1 MVAAGALDGLDEL
14 DELAEADLGLVEQ
27 WAAQLDELGE
37 LIGPRFFRPEPR
49 ERALAYVKGLLSPL
63 ATRNGWTVAQAAGE
77 RSPDGMQR
85 LLNQAVWDEG
95 GVREDLRGLVVEHLG
110 APDGVLVFDETGD
123 IKKGCHTV
131 GVARQYTGVTGQVE
145 NCQVSVHAAYVSCR
159 GQALVDA
166 ELYLPKA
173 FALDLQRC
181 AEAGVPAQRAGSSA
195 KAFGRYSST
204 STSACPRE
212 DTYAACTDT

>member
-1 MVAAGALDGLDEL
+1 VAGVVAVDEL
-14 DELAEADLGLVEQ
+14 DALAEADLGLVQQ
-27 WAAQLDELGE
+27 WARQLGE

-123 IKKGCHTV
+123 IKKGTLCRHRHKQPNADVRIMPTSVRSGLVQPGRAGQSGRHNPGTV
-131 GVARQYTGVTGQVE
+131 RLFLPVARGGEMPESCATG
-145 NCQVSVHAAYVSCR
+145 
-159 GQALVDA
+159 
-166 ELYLPKA
+166 
-173 FALDLQRC
+173 
-181 AEAGVPAQRAGSSA
+181 SA
-195 KAFGRYSST
+195 
-204 STSACPRE
+204 
-212 DTYAACTDT
+212 

>member
-1 MVAAGALDGLDEL
+1 MWSSI
-14 DELAEADLGLVEQ
+14 
-27 WAAQLDELGE
+27 WA
-37 LIGPRFFRPEPR
+37 
-49 ERALAYVKGLLSPL
+49 
-63 ATRNGWTVAQAAGE
+63 
-77 RSPDGMQR
+77 
-85 LLNQAVWDEG
+85 
-95 GVREDLRGLVVEHLG
+95 

-173 FALDLQRC
+173 SRWSR
-181 AEAGVPAQRAGSSA
+181 PAA
-195 KAFGRYSST
+195 
-204 STSACPRE
+204 PRPGCRRSGPG
-212 DTYAACTDT
+212 A

>member
-1 MVAAGALDGLDEL
+1 MAVDEL
-14 DELAEADLGLVEQ
+14 DALAEADLGLVQQ
-27 WAAQLDELGE
+27 WATQLDELGE

-85 LLNQAVWDEG
+85 LLNQAVWDED
-95 GVREDLRGLVVEHLG
+95 GVREDLRGYVVEHLG

-159 GQALVDA
+159 DRRWST
-166 ELYLPKA
+166 PSCIC
-173 FALDLQRC
+173 QRRSRWTR
-181 AEAGVPAQRAGSSA
+181 PAA
-195 KAFGRYSST
+195 
-204 STSACPRE
+204 PRPGCRRSGPG
-212 DTYAACTDT
+212 A